1 VKEIPSKLA
10 RASAVVTD
18 PATVEDEKRAVESA
32 ESFRVAAE
40 DADVEETCA

>member
-1 VKEIPSKLA
+1 MKEIPSNLA
-10 RASAVVTD
+10 RVSDVDTD
-18 PATVEDEKRAVESA
+18 PATAEDEKRAVESA